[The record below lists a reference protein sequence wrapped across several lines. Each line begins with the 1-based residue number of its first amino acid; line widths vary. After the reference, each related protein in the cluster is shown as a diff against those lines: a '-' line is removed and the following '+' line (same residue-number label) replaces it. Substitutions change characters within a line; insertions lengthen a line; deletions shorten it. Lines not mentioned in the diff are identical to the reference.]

1 MPLITNQ
8 YKHTPIMTLITPV
21 SRNTSYPVSPLASL
35 LSLTRDFDR
44 LFESAAQARETQS
57 AFVPVAEL
65 RENADRLLVTVE
77 LPGVDRSSVSVTVH
91 DGVLTISGER
101 KAEAPAEGEL
111 LRTERSYGRFERQIT
126 LAQPVDTTKVT
137 ATCKDGLLTVTLP
150 KTPESRPKTIEIAA
164 H

>member
-1 MPLITNQ
+1 
-8 YKHTPIMTLITPV
+8 MTLITPA
-21 SRNTSYPVSPLASL
+21 SRNVSYPVSPLASL

-44 LFESAAQARETQS
+44 LFESAAQARESQH

-65 RENADRLLVTVE
+65 RENAERVQVTIE
-77 LPGVDRSSVSVTVH
+77 LPGVERSAVSVTIH

-111 LRTERSYGRFERQIT
+111 LRSERNYGRFERQIN

-137 ATCKDGLLTVTLP
+137 ATSKDGLLIVTLP
-150 KTPESRPKTIEIAA
+150 KSPEARPKTIDITA

>member
-1 MPLITNQ
+1 
-8 YKHTPIMTLITPV
+8 MTLVTPV
-21 SRNTSYPVSPLASL
+21 TRNTSYPVSPLASL

-44 LFESAAQARETQS
+44 LFETAAQARDTQN

-65 RENADRLLVTVE
+65 RENADRLLVTIE
-77 LPGVDRSSVSVTVH
+77 LPGVERGSVSVTVH
-91 DGVLTISGER
+91 DGVLSISGER

-111 LRTERSYGRFERQIT
+111 IRTERSYGRFERQIT
-126 LAQPVDTTKVT
+126 LSQPVDTTKVT
-137 ATCKDGLLTVTLP
+137 ATSKDGLLTVTLP